1 MSPRRSVTDARETRS
16 AILARGVELAT
27 VEGLDGLT
35 IGRLAADLGLSKSG
49 VLGHFGAKEALQLA
63 VIDTAAEQFGREVV
77 EPSAGTTPGLPR
89 LRALCEAWLV
99 YLTHPC
105 GGFFLSAAAEF
116 DRRPGP
122 VRDAIAGMSALWQRD
137 LRMHITLALA
147 DGDLTGDADQILFN
161 LVGTVLAAN
170 HALHLT
176 GDAQALPH
184 ARHALQTQLPT
195 SPPTLTRQQP

>member
-1 MSPRRSVTDARETRS
+1 MSPRRSVADARDTRS
-16 AILARGVELAT
+16 AILVRGVELAT

-35 IGRLAADLGLSKSG
+35 IGRLAAELGLSKSG

-89 LRALCEAWLV
+89 LRALCEAWLTH
-99 YLTHPC
+99 LTHPC
-105 GGFFLSAAAEF
+105 GSFFISAAAEF

-122 VRDAIAGMSALWQRD
+122 VRDAIAGMSALWERD
-137 LRMHITLALA
+137 LRMHVRLALT
-147 DGDLTGDADQILFN
+147 DGDLHGDGDQIVFD

-176 GDAQALPH
+176 GDAQALPR
-184 ARHALQTQLPT
+184 ARRALARKLGQD
-195 SPPTLTRQQP
+195 

>member
-35 IGRLAADLGLSKSG
+35 IGRLAADLSLSKSG

-63 VIDTAAEQFGREVV
+63 VVETAAEQFGREVV
-77 EPSAGTTPGLPR
+77 EPTTGTTPGLPR
-89 LRALCEAWLV
+89 LRALCEAWLTH
-99 YLTHPC
+99 LTHPC
-105 GGFFLSAAAEF
+105 GSFFVSAAAEF

-122 VRDAIAGMSALWQRD
+122 VRDAIAGMSALWERD
-137 LRMHITLALA
+137 LRMHVRLALT
-147 DGDLTGDADQILFN
+147 DGDLHGDADQILFD
-161 LVGTVLAAN
+161 LIGTVLAAN

-176 GDAQALPH
+176 KDARALTH
-184 ARHALQTQLPT
+184 ARHALRAKLLLE
-195 SPPTLTRQQP
+195 PPQ